1 MSQWHQVGV
10 QKKRKE
16 ERKYKEEGRGRGES
30 RRGGKRE
37 EMRNEAQRPT
47 RAPCL
52 NVWASWQRLKGGSCL
67 QASDENMVA
76 SQIIC

>member
-52 NVWASWQRLKGGSCL
+52 NVVDPKAEVEGWVMLAG
-67 QASDENMVA
+67 
-76 SQIIC
+76 I